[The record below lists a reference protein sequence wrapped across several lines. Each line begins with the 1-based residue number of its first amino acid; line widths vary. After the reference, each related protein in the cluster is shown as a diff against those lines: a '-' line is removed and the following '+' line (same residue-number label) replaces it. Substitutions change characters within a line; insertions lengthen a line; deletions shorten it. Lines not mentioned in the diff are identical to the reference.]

1 MKNLYQTM
9 SDYFK
14 NNPMD
19 WNYYLNE
26 LELPKNI
33 NDARNFIKDFFAYGG
48 KSYLIHDIMPKCN
61 QLRINHTLSVFFIG
75 LLIKKSS
82 YHDLKIIDDN
92 QDEIFEFNYLWF
104 LVSLFHDMGYV
115 QEEDWKYKFEYR
127 KKSKSS

>member
-48 KSYLIHDIMPKCN
+48 KSYLIHDIIQECEP
-61 QLRINHTLSVFFIG
+61 LT
-75 LLIKKSS
+75 KSS
-82 YHDLKIIDDN
+82 LAPIRVNILSNIGILASLQGTKLPSCAIITT
-92 QDEIFEFNYLWF
+92 IASVLI
-104 LVSLFHDMGYV
+104 
-115 QEEDWKYKFEYR
+115 
-127 KKSKSS
+127 

>member
-33 NDARNFIKDFFAYGG
+33 NDARNFIKDFLHMG
-48 KSYLIHDIMPKCN
+48 KKL
-61 QLRINHTLSVFFIG
+61 
-75 LLIKKSS
+75 
-82 YHDLKIIDDN
+82 
-92 QDEIFEFNYLWF
+92 FNT
-104 LVSLFHDMGYV
+104 
-115 QEEDWKYKFEYR
+115 
-127 KKSKSS
+127 